1 MLYDIKACDIHQIIN
16 QQKFKEKLNVI
27 NWGILGTGR
36 IATLF
41 AEDVQLTPD
50 SRLLSVGSRSQE
62 SADKFGDKF
71 NIRNR
76 YPDYESLAADPDVD
90 VIYVATPHPF
100 HYENTK
106 MCLEAG
112 KAVLCEKPFTI
123 NTGETKELIALAKEK
138 NLFLME
144 AMWSRFVPIYVKV
157 REWIEDGLIGEV
169 RMVQADFGFRVDWDP
184 QNRLLNPDLGGGAL
198 LDVGIYPIDL
208 ASMVFNKKPKKIIGS
223 AHLGATGV
231 DEQSAMILTYDQGEL
246 AVLSCAVR
254 TDTPHE
260 AVILGTEG
268 SIKLE
273 PPFWHARKAKLIT
286 DGEESSIDL
295 PIVGNG
301 YYYEAMEVIQCLNKG
316 LKESSI
322 MPLSDT
328 VRNMKIMDEL
338 RKQWGITYPVEAS

>member
-1 MLYDIKACDIHQIIN
+1 M
-16 QQKFKEKLNVI
+16 I
-27 NWGILGTGR
+27 NWGILGTGK
-36 IATLF
+36 IATIF

-50 SRLLSVGSRSQE
+50 SRLFAVGSRAQE

-90 VIYVATPHPF
+90 VIYIATPHIL

-123 NTGETKELIALAKEK
+123 NTGQTKKLIALAKGK
-138 NLFLME
+138 KLFLME
-144 AMWSRFVPIYVKV
+144 AMWSRYTPIYAKV
-157 REWIEDGLIGEV
+157 REWIEEGMIGEV
-169 RMVQADFGFRVDWDP
+169 RMVQADFGFRSEWEP
-184 QNRLLNPDLGGGAL
+184 ENRLLNPDLGGGAL

-208 ASMVFNKKPKKIIGS
+208 ASMVFSKKPESVMGL
-223 AHLGATGV
+223 AHLGITGV
-231 DEQSAMILTYDQGEL
+231 DEQSAMILKYDKGEL

-254 TDTPHE
+254 TDTPRE

-268 SIKLE
+268 SIRLE
-273 PPFWHARKAKLIT
+273 SPFWHSKRARILT
-286 DGEESSIDL
+286 NGEESAVDL

-301 YYYEAMEVIQCLNKG
+301 YYYEAVEVIHCLNKG
-316 LKESSI
+316 LIESKV

-328 VRNMKIMDEL
+328 IRNMQIMDDL
-338 RKQWGITYPVEAS
+338 RAQWGIEYPVEAT